1 MLKNLIFPFFLC
13 LLYSCNQNLTEKKCN
28 TFLECLDNTVWKIT
42 TGTFEQYNI
51 FHNKPNEIF
60 MTQYEMFN
68 KSLSCK
74 EFSFTIEN
82 IKQSPLEMNGELLSG
97 KLRFV
102 WSENELYCTYVNNK
116 RTENITFY
124 KSSIEELKQ
133 SLKSRTGCKF

>member
-28 TFLECLDNTVWKIT
+28 TFLECLDSTVWKIT
-42 TGTFEQYNI
+42 TGTFEQYNV
-51 FHNKPNEIF
+51 FHNNSTGEF

-68 KSLSCK
+68 RSPVCK

-82 IKQSPLEMNGELLSG
+82 IEQTPLEMNGDLLSG

-102 WSENELYCTYVNNK
+102 WSENELYCTCLLYTSPSP
-116 RTENITFY
+116 RDLSTSRMP
-124 KSSIEELKQ
+124 SSA
-133 SLKSRTGCKF
+133 

>member
-1 MLKNLIFPFFLC
+1 
-13 LLYSCNQNLTEKKCN
+13 
-28 TFLECLDNTVWKIT
+28 
-42 TGTFEQYNI
+42 
-51 FHNKPNEIF
+51 

-82 IKQSPLEMNGELLSG
+82 IEQTPLEMNGELLSG

-124 KSSIEELKQ
+124 NPIDARGLSWAVSYF
-133 SLKSRTGCKF
+133 SLQK